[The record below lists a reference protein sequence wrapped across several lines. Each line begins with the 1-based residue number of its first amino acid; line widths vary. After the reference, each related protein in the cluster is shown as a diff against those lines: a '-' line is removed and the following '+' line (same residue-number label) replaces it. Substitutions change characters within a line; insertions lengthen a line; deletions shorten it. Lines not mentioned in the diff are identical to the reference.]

1 MLYFFHMKRTLSLI
15 LLVSLLAQSSPV
27 LAVDFFDPNF
37 LLSDEELQDKSAMS
51 RADIQAFLTE
61 QGGAIAQLTAP
72 DKNGTNRVAADI
84 IYEAS
89 QEHSINPKYLL
100 VKLQKE
106 QSLITAK
113 TPTEKQLD
121 GATGYG
127 ISDGCGWTC
136 DVYLRNKGF
145 GKQVDSAAGIMRWY
159 YDNVSSQS
167 WIKKPNVAYA
177 IDNTTVLP
185 ATYATAFLYT
195 YTPHIEGNENFWK
208 LWQKWFDQVYPN
220 GTLVKGT
227 NEATVYLLQDG
238 KKRAFSTNAALVTRF
253 NPKLVI
259 TVPLSELARYETGA
273 PISLPNYAL
282 VQQGNNYY
290 LLDNDTLRPFETEQ
304 TVRSLGFNP
313 QEIIQVSF
321 EDIAAYK
328 KGDMIRST
336 TTAPLGRLVRVK
348 ENKKIYYIKNNTLS
362 PLFDDQI
369 AKINFP
375 NVTIESV
382 SVSDIQNIPTTD
394 PILFKDGTL
403 IKEKD
408 FNKVYVIE
416 DGKKRHIASEDVF
429 ISLGYSWNNI
439 VETNQFVALTYPTG
453 QPLYIKRDVAPEPT
467 GTPLQEDTTG
477 DGPTKS
483 NSSDIASLMVR
494 TPQEKHSFIGASFTT
509 DVDAYL
515 IADAT
520 TKEIIAGKNIDSVR
534 PLASLTKVM
543 TAYRLMKEDLPLSGV
558 STYAAA
564 NHKATYHTF
573 RIAEGEKIFHR
584 DLLDAFLVSSIN
596 TPGRMLVDAVEPNE
610 SAFVKRMNDQAAA
623 WGLTKTVFT
632 DVTGESEYTLS
643 TAREYMTVFSRATE
657 LLEVQQRLAKT
668 QYRYSE
674 LYDTDGKPDHF
685 DTHSNELTEKTGLP
699 FTILHSKTGYLHES
713 GANLV
718 MLVQRNSDGKQ
729 FIIMTLG
736 NVDYA
741 KRFAEPERLAR
752 WAMQTL

>member
-1 MLYFFHMKRTLSLI
+1 MKRTISFI
-15 LLVSLLAQSSPV
+15 LLLSLLAQSSPV

-51 RADIQAFLTE
+51 RADIQAFLNE
-61 QGGAIAQLTAP
+61 QGGAIAQLKAP
-72 DKNGTNRVAADI
+72 DKDGTDRVAADI
-84 IYEAS
+84 IYQAS

-113 TPTEKQLD
+113 NPTEKQLD

-127 ISDGCGWTC
+127 ITDGCGWSC

-177 IDNTTVLP
+177 IGNTTVRP
-185 ATYATAFLYT
+185 TTYATAFLYT

-208 LWQKWFDQVYPN
+208 LWQQWFDQVYPN
-220 GTLVKGT
+220 GTLVKSK
-227 NEATVYLLQDG
+227 NEATVYLIQDG
-238 KKRAFSTNAALVTRF
+238 KKRPFSTTGALVTRF
-253 NPKLVI
+253 DPQLVI
-259 TVPLSELARYETGA
+259 TVPFSELGRYETGT

-282 VQQGNNYY
+282 LQQSNNYY
-290 LLDNDTLRPFETEQ
+290 LLDDDTLRPFENEQ

-313 QEIIQVSF
+313 QEIIQVSLD
-321 EDIAAYK
+321 DIAAYK
-328 KGDMIRST
+328 KGDIIRST

-348 ENKKIYYIKNNTLS
+348 ENKKIYYIKNNTLA

-375 NVTIESV
+375 HITIEPV
-382 SVSDIQNIPTTD
+382 SVSDIQDIPTTN
-394 PILFKDGTL
+394 PLLFKDGTL

-416 DGKKRHIASEDVF
+416 DGKKRHIASEEVF
-429 ISLGYSWNNI
+429 IGLGYSWGNI
-439 VETNQFVALTYPTG
+439 IETNQFVALAHTTG
-453 QPLYIKRDVAPEPT
+453 QPLYMKRDITATPSITPEPSVT
-467 GTPLQEDTTG
+467 AGQEDSTG
-477 DGPTKS
+477 DAPTKS
-483 NSSDIASLMVR
+483 NASDISSLMIR
-494 TPQEKHSFIGASFTT
+494 TPKEKQAFLGPIFTT
-509 DVDAYL
+509 DIDAYL

-520 TKEIIAGKNIDSVR
+520 TKEIVAGKNIDTVR

-543 TAYRLMKEDLPLSGV
+543 TAYRLMREELPLTRV
-558 STYAAA
+558 STYVAA
-564 NHKATYHTF
+564 NHKSTYHTF
-573 RIAEGEKIFHR
+573 RIAEGEKIFHH

-610 SAFVKRMNDQAAA
+610 SAFVKRMNEQAVA

-632 DVTGESEYTLS
+632 DVTGESEYTLG
-643 TAREYMTVFSRATE
+643 TAREYMTLFSRATE
-657 LLEVQQRLAKT
+657 NVVVQETLAKK

-674 LYDTDGKPDHF
+674 FYDTDGKPDHF

-699 FTILHSKTGYLHES
+699 FTILQSKTGYLHES

-741 KRFAEPERLAR
+741 KRFEEPERLAR
-752 WAMQTL
+752 WAMQTF